1 MDLLSKGP
9 GFVHLY
15 ADASLPEFSTDQFN
29 ALPPHVW
36 PMNAHRD
43 DDGQVLIAGVRLVDL
58 ANKYGTP
65 FMVVDE
71 DDFRARC
78 RAMADAFDGPEYVH
92 YGPKHSSLLGLLDG

>member
-9 GFVHLY
+9 GFAHLY

-43 DDGQVLIAGVRLVDL
+43 DDGQV
-58 ANKYGTP
+58 
-65 FMVVDE
+65 
-71 DDFRARC
+71 
-78 RAMADAFDGPEYVH
+78 
-92 YGPKHSSLLGLLDG
+92 